1 MNKNSPQKNQ
11 PPPPWHKDAKWICGI
26 FLFLLLIPTLL
37 SLNLALITSE
47 KNATEIG
54 ATLIASA
61 FSRNGLD
68 DETELKQMKRQVLKN
83 GSVQPIPGLK
93 IYITKKDFENGSPRQ
108 LRINFFKKFTEPLYR
123 EGADGLLNLATDP
136 TMKKNIKEGI
146 APLLFFTKTTHDIIF
161 NIFMGLAAITIFLL
175 ALFVYFSKGF
185 GRLTNPAIIFIIIN
199 IPWPFFALISNYN
212 AKNPLAAPKGGT
224 TDILNAAIS
233 NTLPLISPIINSV
246 NGTLFFIGIGLI
258 IATLIGKII
267 LRFTRR

>member
-1 MNKNSPQKNQ
+1 MDKKPQ
-11 PPPPWHKDAKWICGI
+11 PPPSWHKDAKWICGI

-61 FSRNGLD
+61 FSKNGLD
-68 DETELKQMKRQVLKN
+68 DETEFKQIKPQVLKN
-83 GSVQPIPGLK
+83 GSFQPIPGLK
-93 IYITKKDFENGSPRQ
+93 IYITKKDFEGGSPRQ

-136 TMKKNIKEGI
+136 AMKKNIKESI
-146 APLLFFTKTTHDIIF
+146 SPLLFFTKTTHDIIF
-161 NIFMGLAAITIFLL
+161 KIFIVLAAITIFLL

-185 GRLTNPAIIFIIIN
+185 GRLINPAIIFIIIN
-199 IPWPFFALISNYN
+199 IPWPLFALVAKRN
-212 AKNPLAAPKGGT
+212 AENPLAASEGGT

-246 NGTLFFIGIGLI
+246 NGTLFFTGIGLI
-258 IATLIGKII
+258 VATIIGKII
-267 LRFTRR
+267 LRFIRR